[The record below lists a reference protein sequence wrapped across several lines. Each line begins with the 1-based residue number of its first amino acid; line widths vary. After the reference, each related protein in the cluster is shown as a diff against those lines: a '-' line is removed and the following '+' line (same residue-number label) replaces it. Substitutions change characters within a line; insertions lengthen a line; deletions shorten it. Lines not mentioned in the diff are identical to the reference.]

1 MDLIKL
7 IIFVIIGFLLAKLLA
22 GKRERERE
30 QGIVKSLKFKFND
43 YIIHIHHWLLA
54 SLILIVLLIAGYYS
68 DYIYGFLIG
77 LIIQGLTYRDF
88 YQIIYRKD
96 KPY

>member
-1 MDLIKL
+1 MWIL
-7 IIFVIIGFLLAKLLA
+7 IIFVFIGFLLAKLLD

-30 QGIVKSLKFKFND
+30 QGIVKSLKFKLNN
-43 YIIHIHHWLLA
+43 YIIHIHHWLCALIIL
-54 SLILIVLLIAGYYS
+54 LILFFINYFNEAV
-68 DYIYGFLIG
+68 YGFLIG